1 MGMVE
6 MSKRLKDVHPN
17 FLILYK
23 SGTFYKTF
31 GKDAYIIGAMFD
43 YNVHI
48 VNQNIPT
55 CGFPM
60 SAEKRVRAKLEE
72 NKINYK
78 IVDPRNEYS
87 VDVSEDYKNLNE
99 YENELK
105 KDFTL
110 IKYKKVIN
118 RITEELTMNMNKPD
132 FKDIIRKIEDIL
144 DETGKI

>member
-110 IKYKKVIN
+110 IKYKKIIN

-144 DETGKI
+144 DKTGKI

>member
-6 MSKRLKDVHPN
+6 MAKRLKDVHPN

-31 GKDAYIIGAMFD
+31 GKDAYILGAMFD
-43 YNVHI
+43 YNIHI

-60 SAEKRVRAKLEE
+60 SAEKRIRAKLEE

-78 IVDPRNEYS
+78 IIDPRNEYS

-99 YENELK
+99 YDNELK

-132 FKDIIRKIEDIL
+132 FKDKIRKIEDIL

>member
-60 SAEKRVRAKLEE
+60 SAEKRVRTKLEE

-110 IKYKKVIN
+110 IKYKKIIN

-144 DETGKI
+144 DKTGKI

>member
-78 IVDPRNEYS
+78 IVDSRNEYS

-118 RITEELTMNMNKPD
+118 RITEELTMHMNKPD

>member
-31 GKDAYIIGAMFD
+31 GKDAYIIGVMFD

-110 IKYKKVIN
+110 IKYKKIIN

>member
-78 IVDPRNEYS
+78 IVDPRNDIVLMYQ
-87 VDVSEDYKNLNE
+87 KI
-99 YENELK
+99 
-105 KDFTL
+105 
-110 IKYKKVIN
+110 IKI
-118 RITEELTMNMNKPD
+118 
-132 FKDIIRKIEDIL
+132 
-144 DETGKI
+144 

>member
-1 MGMVE
+1 MVE

-110 IKYKKVIN
+110 IKYKKIIN

>member
-31 GKDAYIIGAMFD
+31 GKDAYILGAMFD

-60 SAEKRVRAKLEE
+60 SAEKRVRTKLEE

>member
-1 MGMVE
+1 MEMVE

-31 GKDAYIIGAMFD
+31 GKDVYIIGAMFD

-55 CGFPM
+55 CGFTM
-60 SAEKRVRAKLEE
+60 SAEKRVRTKLEE

-78 IVDPRNEYS
+78 IVDSRNEYS

-118 RITEELTMNMNKPD
+118 RITEELTMHMNKPD

>member
-31 GKDAYIIGAMFD
+31 GKDAYILGAMFD

-60 SAEKRVRAKLEE
+60 SAEKRVRTKLEE

-144 DETGKI
+144 DKTGKI

>member
-55 CGFPM
+55 CGFSM

-99 YENELK
+99 YDNELK

-110 IKYKKVIN
+110 IKYKKIIN
-118 RITEELTMNMNKPD
+118 RITEELTKHMNKPD

>member
-60 SAEKRVRAKLEE
+60 SAEKRVRTKLEE

-110 IKYKKVIN
+110 IKYKKIIN

>member
-31 GKDAYIIGAMFD
+31 GKDVYIIGAMFD

-55 CGFPM
+55 CGFTM

>member
-6 MSKRLKDVHPN
+6 MSKRLKDVHPS

-31 GKDAYIIGAMFD
+31 GKDAYILGAMFD

-60 SAEKRVRAKLEE
+60 SAEKRVEQNWKKIKL
-72 NKINYK
+72 I
-78 IVDPRNEYS
+78 
-87 VDVSEDYKNLNE
+87 
-99 YENELK
+99 
-105 KDFTL
+105 
-110 IKYKKVIN
+110 IK
-118 RITEELTMNMNKPD
+118 
-132 FKDIIRKIEDIL
+132 
-144 DETGKI
+144 

>member
-1 MGMVE
+1 MCALVQGSWRENYGNGRNVKKIKRCT
-6 MSKRLKDVHPN
+6 SK

-105 KDFTL
+105 K
-110 IKYKKVIN
+110 
-118 RITEELTMNMNKPD
+118 
-132 FKDIIRKIEDIL
+132 
-144 DETGKI
+144 

>member
-72 NKINYK
+72 NKINDK

-99 YENELK
+99 YDNELK

-110 IKYKKVIN
+110 IKYKKIIN
-118 RITEELTMNMNKPD
+118 RITEELTMHMNKPD

>member
-1 MGMVE
+1 MEMVE

-48 VNQNIPT
+48 VNPNIPT

-118 RITEELTMNMNKPD
+118 RITEELTMHMNKPD

>member
-110 IKYKKVIN
+110 IKYKKIIN

>member
-23 SGTFYKTF
+23 SGTFDKTF

-118 RITEELTMNMNKPD
+118 RITEELTMRMNKPD
-132 FKDIIRKIEDIL
+132 FKDINRKIEDIL

>member
-31 GKDAYIIGAMFD
+31 GKDVYIIGAMFD

-78 IVDPRNEYS
+78 IVNPRNEYS

-118 RITEELTMNMNKPD
+118 RITEELTMRMNKLD

>member
-144 DETGKI
+144 DKTGKI

>member
-1 MGMVE
+1 
-6 MSKRLKDVHPN
+6 
-17 FLILYK
+17 
-23 SGTFYKTF
+23 
-31 GKDAYIIGAMFD
+31 
-43 YNVHI
+43 
-48 VNQNIPT
+48 
-55 CGFPM
+55 M

-78 IVDPRNEYS
+78 IVGPRNEYS

-99 YENELK
+99 YDNELK

-110 IKYKKVIN
+110 IKYKKIIN
-118 RITEELTMNMNKPD
+118 RITEELTMHMNKPD

>member
-6 MSKRLKDVHPN
+6 MSKRLKDVHLN

-31 GKDAYIIGAMFD
+31 GKDAYILGAMFD

-60 SAEKRVRAKLEE
+60 SAEKRVRTKLEE

-118 RITEELTMNMNKPD
+118 RITEELTMHMNKPD